1 MSLFLAKFVCYHVIV
16 QLTAAVLVA
25 LLLVSNCI
33 PETQAIPTFFIA
45 FVKVGYK
52 LIKKSYYAKCKLRG
66 VIPSGLDCPKFAYG
80 VGLSR
85 GQAQSAAK
93 FWANEVGSPGC
104 GKYYG
109 HCGIRKFIK

>member
-1 MSLFLAKFVCYHVIV
+1 MKLV

-33 PETQAIPTFFIA
+33 PETEAIPTFFIA

-52 LIKKSYYAKCKLRG
+52 LIKNSYYAKCGLRG
-66 VIPSGLDCPKFAYG
+66 VPSGLDCPKFAYG

-93 FWANEVGSPGC
+93 FWADLYGSPGC

-109 HCGIRKFIK
+109 HCEIRKFIK